1 MFPDRSEPSEI
12 VMKQGK
18 TTNEH
23 SERRLDKAS
32 KHVTSLW
39 FPVNPDT
46 LAAIREHFATGTFT
60 RDPERLFDMLKTDF
74 ALFTFLVKELV
85 PVAIE
90 HKMSNEVVNNPM
102 ELLRWAGIEKIKAI
116 LSDDNLLP
124 SNHLFQHLEP
134 FQAER
139 LRETAIIA
147 STAEVLSEKHNLDP
161 ETGFCRGVV
170 REIGLNLIAWNYPTL
185 YARVLKTLTPS
196 KSLDEELT
204 TELGF
209 SPSLLAM
216 RVLRPRS
223 SDISSDMDTM
233 KQTWATYDRLCE
245 VGEALARA
253 ENPNTYP
260 SAENDWK
267 LASEYLEKTVGSQ
280 AVDLIK
286 NRAMEHS
293 REYQRTLA
301 NSFHSLAEFS
311 PEKKVKHFKK
321 QEYARNNRY
330 LSQCPPE
337 IQKALR
343 NMYAEINGEN
353 SPRAAL
359 ELLFQSIIPQAGFTG
374 GCVFVVDPS
383 SFALTPRSK
392 FGKIRLRAIEQVA
405 LRHSLQNEGEE
416 DRLGVLVSK
425 PSVESD
431 SAATALSCA
440 HPVIERHEEIED
452 NSFTGMYGSLGDSRK
467 IGVLYLEA
475 PAGTTIDADTKS
487 VGTFKAVRQALS
499 DALRLD

>member
-1 MFPDRSEPSEI
+1 
-12 VMKQGK
+12 MKQGK

-39 FPVNPDT
+39 FPVNPET
-46 LAAIREHFATGTFT
+46 LASIREHFTTGSFNN
-60 RDPERLFDMLKTDF
+60 DPERLLDMLKTDF

-85 PVAIE
+85 PVALE
-90 HKMSNEVVNNPM
+90 YNVSNDVVNNPM
-102 ELLRWAGIEKIKAI
+102 ELLRWAGVARIKAI
-116 LSDDNLLP
+116 ISDDALLP
-124 SNHLFQHLEP
+124 SNHLFQELEP

-147 STAEVLSEKHNLDP
+147 STAEVLSEKNNLDP
-161 ETGFCRGVV
+161 ETGFCRGVI

-185 YARVLKTLTPS
+185 YARVLKNLTAA

-223 SDISSDMDTM
+223 GDVASDMDAM

-267 LASEYLEKTVGSQ
+267 LASEYLEKTVGTQ
-280 AVDLIK
+280 AIDLIK
-286 NRAMEHS
+286 NRAIEHS
-293 REYQRTLA
+293 REYERTLA
-301 NSFHSLAEFS
+301 GSFHSLAEFS
-311 PEKKVKHFKK
+311 PEKKVQHHKR
-321 QEYARNNRY
+321 QESARGNRY

-343 NMYAEINGEN
+343 NLYAEISGED

-359 ELLFQSIIPQAGFTG
+359 EMLFQAIIPQAGFTG

-383 SFALTPRSK
+383 SFALTPRTK
-392 FGKIRLRAIEQVA
+392 FGKVRLRVIEQVA
-405 LRHSLQNEGEE
+405 LRHSLQNEGDE
-416 DRLGVLVSK
+416 DKLGVLMSK

-440 HPVIERHEEIED
+440 HPVIERHDEIEES
-452 NSFTGMYGSLGDSRK
+452 SFTGMYGSLGESRK

-475 PAGTTIDADTKS
+475 PAGTTIEADSQS